1 MVPVAVLESRQGRRV
16 AVEYYSGEIKTL
28 AADAKIDAYIVSTED
43 GFSPLGSNRRFLA
56 SELGVPEDEIR
67 RLADWNRFKNPRVT
81 LAVLPSRRE
90 NSCLRGLIV
99 APSQTSECY
108 QLFAAGIFARPY
120 RDFFYNV
127 TYESIA
133 YASQKWGA
141 HRLAISHLSGCGSF
155 HEDIATCNA
164 EALAHYC
171 DASANAI
178 ESFVFLSD
186 CEISLAHLTGIRRLN
201 AEGDTCQH
209 RPISIETEHHE
220 GYVLVHL
227 DWSHDAQL

>member
-120 RDFFYNV
+120 RDFFTTLPTNPSPTRRRNGV
-127 TYESIA
+127 HTALRFLIFP
-133 YASQKWGA
+133 GA
-141 HRLAISHLSGCGSF
+141 VAFTR
-155 HEDIATCNA
+155 T
-164 EALAHYC
+164 
-171 DASANAI
+171 
-178 ESFVFLSD
+178 
-186 CEISLAHLTGIRRLN
+186 
-201 AEGDTCQH
+201 
-209 RPISIETEHHE
+209 
-220 GYVLVHL
+220 
-227 DWSHDAQL
+227 